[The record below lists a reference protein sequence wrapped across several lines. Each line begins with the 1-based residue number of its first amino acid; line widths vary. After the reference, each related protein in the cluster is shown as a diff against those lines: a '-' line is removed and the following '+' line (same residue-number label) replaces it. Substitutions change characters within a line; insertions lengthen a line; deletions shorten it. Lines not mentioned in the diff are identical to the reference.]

1 LSSTIEA
8 AADLVELETPRLE
21 LITLNLKEPSC
32 PIFKLLDLAAK
43 LQHSISITAFLF
55 QNNKSYKFPLPSHST
70 NKTIMYFNQVMN
82 FQRTHYCK
90 SNKGEV
96 FANKIKRKGKT
107 MQKASNFELE

>member
-1 LSSTIEA
+1 
-8 AADLVELETPRLE
+8 
-21 LITLNLKEPSC
+21 
-32 PIFKLLDLAAK
+32 
-43 LQHSISITAFLF
+43 
-55 QNNKSYKFPLPSHST
+55 
-70 NKTIMYFNQVMN
+70 MYFNQVMN